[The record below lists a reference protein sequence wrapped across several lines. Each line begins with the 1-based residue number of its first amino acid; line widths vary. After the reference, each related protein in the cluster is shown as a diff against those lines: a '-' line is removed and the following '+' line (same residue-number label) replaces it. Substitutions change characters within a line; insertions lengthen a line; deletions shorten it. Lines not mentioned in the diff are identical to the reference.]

1 MQTGVKRARKRRLI
15 HFLRSRA
22 SAIAIF
28 VVVIAVW
35 QYLSGTGI
43 IPSFLLPPPS
53 LIVQQ
58 FFRPEVGWPTHIYAT
73 LNEILTGFFF
83 GILGGLA
90 LAIMITESS
99 LLRRTLLPYIVGT
112 EALPKVAIAPLIYI
126 LLGFNDLSRIIM
138 VVLLSFFPIVLSTST
153 GLVDVDK
160 NLVYLMKT
168 LGAGESKIFYKV
180 RLPNSTPN
188 LFVGLRLGALGAVVG
203 SVISEF
209 VSSTRGL
216 GFLII
221 NAQNT
226 FNTGLAFA
234 AFTLL
239 GLLSMTMYGG
249 IELSAYLLM
258 PWYRKK

>member
-1 MQTGVKRARKRRLI
+1 MQSSPRKRRIVSSLKN
-15 HFLRSRA
+15 RA

-28 VVVIAVW
+28 VIVIAVW
-35 QYLSGTGI
+35 QFVSGYEI
-43 IPSFLLPPPS
+43 IPRFLLPAPTA
-53 LIVQQ
+53 IVQE
-58 FFRPEVGWPTHIYAT
+58 FFQSNVGWPAQVAAT
-73 LNEILTGFFF
+73 LKEILFGFFF
-83 GILGGLA
+83 GTMGGLA

-99 LLRRTLLPYIVGT
+99 LMRRPLLPYIVAT
-112 EALPKVAIAPLIYI
+112 EALPKIAIAPLIYI
-126 LLGFNDLSRIIM
+126 LLGFNDISRIIM
-138 VVLLSFFPIVLSTST
+138 VVLLSFFPVVLSTST
-153 GLVDVDK
+153 GLVDIDK
-160 NLVYLMKT
+160 NLIYLMKT
-168 LGAGESKIFYKV
+168 LGAGEWQIFYKV

-209 VSSTRGL
+209 VSSTMGL

-226 FNTGLAFA
+226 FDTALAFA

-239 GLLSMTMYGG
+239 GILSITLYGS
-249 IELSAYLLM
+249 IELASYLLM